1 MKMGDRPSPPSR
13 VRHNIHPLDSAWRT
27 NRTRVG
33 KRTVSL
39 QVVSMTAAISMTPNG
54 FQPSQLSGPETV
66 LGLITEFEFTL
77 PRGLVDQ
84 DGQVHR
90 TGLMRLSTARD
101 ELLVQKDRRVQ
112 NYAEYGTL
120 VLLSLVITRLGS
132 VEQVTPELLEGLFSP
147 DLTYL
152 KEVYN
157 RLNQQ
162 GNLHVPA
169 LCPHCAGEFQV
180 ELSPP
185 GE

>member
-1 MKMGDRPSPPSR
+1 MPIEKNTHRFEPALR
-13 VRHNIHPLDSAWRT
+13 EEKIA
-27 NRTRVG
+27 
-33 KRTVSL
+33 VSL
-39 QVVSMTAAISMTPNG
+39 QVVSMTAAIPMSSSINSNG
-54 FQPSQLSGPETV
+54 SQSSHALGAEST

-77 PRGLVDQ
+77 PRGLVDPE
-84 DGQVHR
+84 GQVHR

-112 NYAEYGTL
+112 NYEEYGTL
-120 VLLSLVITRLGS
+120 VLLSLVITRLGTLDPI
-132 VEQVTPELLEGLFSP
+132 TPEALEGLFSP
-147 DLTYL
+147 DLAYL

-169 LCPHCAGEFQV
+169 LCPHCSGEFQV
-180 ELSPP
+180 ELSLS

>member
-1 MKMGDRPSPPSR
+1 MPTAMPLFTNGSATSPPMGT
-13 VRHNIHPLDSAWRT
+13 D
-27 NRTRVG
+27 
-33 KRTVSL
+33 
-39 QVVSMTAAISMTPNG
+39 AA
-54 FQPSQLSGPETV
+54 
-66 LGLITEFEFTL
+66 LGLMTEFEFTL
-77 PRGLVDQ
+77 PRGLVDPS
-84 DGQVHR
+84 GQVHR

-112 NYAEYGTL
+112 NDEHYGTL
-120 VLLSLVITRLGS
+120 VLLSLVLTRLGTLDP
-132 VEQVTPELLEGLFSP
+132 VTPELLEGLFSL
-147 DLTYL
+147 DLAYL

-169 LCPHCAGEFQV
+169 LCPHCSGEFHV

>member
-1 MKMGDRPSPPSR
+1 MP
-13 VRHNIHPLDSAWRT
+13 
-27 NRTRVG
+27 TRQNTPRFESDLREEKIV
-33 KRTVSL
+33 VSL
-39 QVVSMTAAISMTPNG
+39 QVVSMPAAIPMSSSMTSNG
-54 FQPSQLSGPETV
+54 SQPPHSLGAETA

-77 PRGLVDQ
+77 PRGLVDPE
-84 DGQVHR
+84 GQVHR

-120 VLLSLVITRLGS
+120 VLLSLVITRLGTL
-132 VEQVTPELLEGLFSP
+132 EPVTPEALEGLFSP
-147 DLTYL
+147 DLAYL

-169 LCPHCAGEFQV
+169 LCPHCSGEFQV
-180 ELSPP
+180 ELSPS